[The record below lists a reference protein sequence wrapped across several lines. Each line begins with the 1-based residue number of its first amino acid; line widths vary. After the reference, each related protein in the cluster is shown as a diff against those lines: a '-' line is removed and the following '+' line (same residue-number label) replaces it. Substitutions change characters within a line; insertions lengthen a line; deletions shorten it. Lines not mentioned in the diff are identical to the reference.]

1 VNGTCN
7 LPPRPDPSPT
17 CFEETPSFGAEVD
30 EAQQRVFRNRPDLFA
45 GDRILDQDA
54 YVQEVARVLRVEFGL
69 CAAQG
74 GPPDEVAVKATNDWN
89 DQYDIV
95 IGSNFTAWT
104 NYTVTCR
111 PARF

>member
-1 VNGTCN
+1 VNGSCN
-7 LPPRPDPSPT
+7 LPPQPDPSPT
-17 CFEETPSFGAEVD
+17 CFEETPSFEAEVD

-54 YVQEVARVLRVEFGL
+54 YVQEVARVLRVEFGI
-69 CAAQG
+69 CAEQG
-74 GPPDEVAVKATNDWN
+74 GPPDEVAVKVTNDWN

>member
-1 VNGTCN
+1 VSGTCN
-7 LPPRPDPSPT
+7 LPPRPDPSPN
-17 CFEETPSFGAEVD
+17 CSEETPSFGAEVD

-45 GDRILDQDA
+45 GDRIIDQDA

-69 CAAQG
+69 CAEQG
-74 GPPDEVAVKATNDWN
+74 GPPDEVAVKMTNDWN

-111 PARF
+111 PTRF